1 MIIDHESAPRA
12 VASGLLLK
20 RPLATARGTDSW
32 SIIEGDSIMRRIRK
46 LFLPALLFG
55 FLTQSA
61 SLQPKPPVPLRQKD
75 QPAAQTPAAA
85 APAQSLEHAL
95 AKERFAQIVEKFS
108 EPNGYFDSDNLI
120 SNEASYLHVM
130 GKIRQMKVTGG
141 AYIGVGPDQNFSYIA
156 QIRPAIV
163 FITDIR
169 RDNLL
174 QHLFFKSLFALSRNR
189 VEYLCLLFG
198 RPLPPDLKSW
208 DSRSLQEIVAYLDN
222 TPSKRELF
230 EGARAD
236 VQSKAQ
242 SFGLKLDPAE
252 IETINRIH
260 TAFFDAGPDLKFT
273 SRGRQPRWYYPNYR
287 DLMLE
292 KDLAGKHCNYLAS
305 EDDFRFL
312 RSLQER
318 NLIIP
323 VVANLAGDQAL
334 KSIALYLKEK
344 GERVSAIYTS
354 NVEFYLMRGFRDDEF
369 KRFAENVSLLPRDE
383 RSVIIRSY
391 FNGAWGYE
399 HPQSVNGYYST
410 QLLQTV
416 ESFVKEYS
424 SGGYKSYSD
433 LIGKHILDLR

>member
-1 MIIDHESAPRA
+1 
-12 VASGLLLK
+12 
-20 RPLATARGTDSW
+20 
-32 SIIEGDSIMRRIRK
+32 MRRIRK

-55 FLTQSA
+55 FLTQTA
-61 SLQPKPPVPLRQKD
+61 SLHPNAPSALRQKD
-75 QPAAQTPAAA
+75 KPAVQIPVQTRSSV
-85 APAQSLEHAL
+85 QSLEGAL
-95 AKERFAQIVEKFS
+95 TKEGFAQIVEKFS

-130 GKIRQMKVTGG
+130 GKMRQMKVTGG

-156 QIRPAIV
+156 QIRPSIV

-174 QHLFFKSLFALSRNR
+174 QHLFFKSLFALSSNR
-189 VEYLCLLFG
+189 LEYLCLLFG
-198 RPLPPDLKSW
+198 RPIPPDLKSW
-208 DSRSLQEIVAYLDN
+208 DSRSVQDIIAYLDK

-230 EGARAD
+230 EKTKTD
-236 VQSKAQ
+236 LQSKVQ

-252 IETINRIH
+252 LDTISRIH
-260 TAFFDAGPDLKFT
+260 AAFFDAGPDLKFT
-273 SRGRQPRWYYPNYR
+273 SRGRPPRWYYPSYR
-287 DLMLE
+287 DLLFE
-292 KDLAGKHCNYLAS
+292 KDLTGKHCNYLVS

-312 RSLQER
+312 RSLEER

-323 VVANLAGDQAL
+323 VVANLAGDHAL
-334 KSIALYLKEK
+334 KNIARFLNDR
-344 GERVSAIYTS
+344 GERVSALYTS
-354 NVEFYLMRGFRDDEF
+354 NVEFYLMRGFSDDEF
-369 KRFAENVSLLPRDE
+369 KRFAENVTLLPRHE

-410 QLLQTV
+410 QLLQTM
-416 ESFVKEYS
+416 ESFVKEFS

-433 LIGKHILDLR
+433 LVSKHILDLR